1 MGENYQKKVGEME
14 MNEFLKFFDEKASS
28 FPMHLEIYY
37 SKIMD
42 WCIAITKKGCADEY
56 PESRRA
62 GNDVVICQEQDSDM
76 ELCFAK
82 AHVALKEWLRE
93 FTGGY

>member
-1 MGENYQKKVGEME
+1 
-14 MNEFLKFFDEKASS
+14 MNEFLKFFNEKAHN

-42 WCIAITKKGCADEY
+42 WCITIIKQGCASDY
-56 PESRRA
+56 PNSRRDGDDA
-62 GNDVVICQEQDSDM
+62 IVVQEQDLDM

-82 AHVALKEWLRE
+82 AHVALKAWLSDNA
-93 FTGGY
+93 GGY

>member
-1 MGENYQKKVGEME
+1 
-14 MNEFLKFFDEKASS
+14 MNEFLKFFDEKKSS

-42 WCIAITKKGCADEY
+42 WCITITKKGCAECY
-56 PESRRA
+56 PGSQRA
-62 GNDVVICQEQDSDM
+62 GNDAVICQEQDLDM

-93 FTGGY
+93 HNGGY

>member
-1 MGENYQKKVGEME
+1 

-28 FPMHLEIYY
+28 FPMHMEIYY
-37 SKIMD
+37 SKTMD
-42 WCIAITKKGCADEY
+42 WCITIEKWGCADEY
-56 PESRRA
+56 PKSQS
-62 GNDVVICQEQDSDM
+62 DVDDAVLCKVQDSDM

-82 AHVALKEWLRE
+82 AYVALKEWLRE

>member
-1 MGENYQKKVGEME
+1 
-14 MNEFLKFFDEKASS
+14 
-28 FPMHLEIYY
+28 
-37 SKIMD
+37 MD
-42 WCIAITKKGCADEY
+42 WCIAIIKKGCADEY